1 MRITRKEDNG
11 CKREQTKKRIYEC
24 VADFLLSNGYSP
36 SVREIC
42 ELTGLQS
49 TSTIKG
55 YLDDLVV
62 DGLITMRSD
71 SPRTIVVKGIRYVD
85 ERKKEYRAWDS
96 SNE

>member
-1 MRITRKEDNG
+1 MRIARKEENNY
-11 CKREQTKKRIYEC
+11 KREETKKRVYDC

-36 SVREIC
+36 SIREIC

-62 DGLITMRSD
+62 EGLISMRND

-85 ERKKEYRAWDS
+85 ERKKEYGV
-96 SNE
+96 